1 MADSA
6 LRSWKDLAADLL
18 TEIARLL
25 PCRVDRLGMSMTCH
39 DWWLAANR
47 LPPPRQLPWLLLPDT
62 TTSPMNIRRVTF
74 CCVLAKG
81 SGDTHSLRIGEDT
94 GNSRFF
100 GSYDGGWILLAH
112 GQTDHHMLTNLHT
125 NRRLFLPDCV
135 YYVSPVG
142 GAILNP
148 VSTTILVATF
158 SSPPGQDTQC
168 FGAAII
174 DSTWGVCR
182 PQLAF
187 WSMEVASDR
196 RPVAMGFLKSLCE
209 PWSRPED
216 VIYHRGAFHFLTDA
230 EHVVVYDIFKLQE
243 VEEGRGICLRIGA
256 RHHEYLMQGV
266 PRSSTSVMARYLV
279 ESRGEL
285 LMVARYVGNSP
296 TWFPHTGGF
305 QVYQATQL
313 PTSTGQVQLAWTE
326 LHSLDGRMLFLA
338 RGCSRSYEVADFPGS
353 AFGEGIYFLDD
364 RKSYDIDMVSLVA
377 HAAPRRWYTCSDNG
391 MCRWV
396 QGEPRL
402 QVFRRWFTN
411 KQHSDYSP
419 PIWCIP

>member
-1 MADSA
+1 MADST
-6 LRSWKDLAADLL
+6 LRPRKDLPSDLL
-18 TEIARLL
+18 TEIACRL
-25 PCRVDRLGMSMTCH
+25 PCLIDRLGMSRTCR
-39 DWWLAANR
+39 DWWLAVKR
-47 LPPPRQLPWLLLPDT
+47 SSPPRQLPWLLLPDP
-62 TTSPMNIRRVTF
+62 TTSPVNTGSVSF
-74 CCVLAKG
+74 YCVLGKG
-81 SGDTHSLRIGEDT
+81 NGDTHNLRIGEDT
-94 GNSRFF
+94 GNARFF

-112 GQTDHHMLTNLHT
+112 GQTDRHMLLNLHT
-125 NRRLFLPDCV
+125 DRRLFLPDHV
-135 YYVSPVG
+135 YYVSPEG
-142 GAILNP
+142 GAVLTP

-158 SSPPGQDTQC
+158 SSPPGQNTQC

-187 WSMEVASDR
+187 WSMEVCGVR
-196 RPVAMGFLKSLCE
+196 RPVAMGFMKSLCE

-230 EHVVVYDIFKLQE
+230 EHVVVYDIFELQE
-243 VEEGRGICLRIGA
+243 VEEGGPRG
-256 RHHEYLMQGV
+256 
-266 PRSSTSVMARYLV
+266 STSVRARYLV

-285 LMVARYVGNSP
+285 LMVMRYAGNSP
-296 TWFPHTGGF
+296 AWFPHTGGF

-313 PTSTGQVQLAWTE
+313 PTGASQVQLAWTE
-326 LHSLDGRMLFLA
+326 LHSLDGRMLFVA

-364 RKSYDIDMVSLVA
+364 RKSNDIEMVSLAA

-391 MCRWV
+391 RCRLV
-396 QGEPRL
+396 VGEPRL

-411 KQHSDYSP
+411 KEHSDYSP